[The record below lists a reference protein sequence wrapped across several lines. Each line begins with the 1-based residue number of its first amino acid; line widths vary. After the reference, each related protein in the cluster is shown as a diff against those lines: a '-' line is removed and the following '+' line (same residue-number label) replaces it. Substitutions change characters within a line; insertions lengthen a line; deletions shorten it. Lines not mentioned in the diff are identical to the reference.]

1 MRATRERV
9 LIDTGPIVAILAPE
23 DSYHQICKEAL
34 QTLDAPLY
42 TCWPVITEA
51 TYLLRYSP
59 LAMQRLLGSLDGGWL
74 DLLPLEATEGKSVAA
89 ILKRYEN
96 IQPQFADAALVY
108 LAGRERIETIFTLH
122 RRDFSIYKTSRG
134 RALRIF
140 PQSE

>member
-23 DSYHQICKEAL
+23 DSYHQICIEAL
-34 QTLDAPLY
+34 RSFDGSLH

-59 LAMQRLLGSLDGGWL
+59 LAVQRLLGSLDGGWL
-74 DLLPLEATEGKSVAA
+74 ELLPMEAAEGKSVAA
-89 ILKRYEN
+89 ILKRYQN

-108 LAGRERIETIFTLH
+108 LAGRERIETIFTLD
-122 RRDFSIYKTSRG
+122 RRDFSIYKTSRR
-134 RALRIF
+134 RALHIIPR
-140 PQSE
+140 SE